1 LLILLLSFL
10 LGVLLLNIFCCFL
23 QDYCENLSENWL
35 KKLVIYNCSQASPKT
50 VGTHQAKINNV
61 IFYNIHSLSFYFI
74 SIPIEFFENL
84 VKISFEI
91 YFLSFF
97 LSSKIE
103 ESLKSLALGFN
114 LIVIFVFLCYALLT
128 AELQKQKK

>member
-1 LLILLLSFL
+1 M
-10 LGVLLLNIFCCFL
+10 LNIICYFL

-35 KKLVIYNCSQASPKT
+35 KKLVIHSCSQASPTT
-50 VGTHQAKINNV
+50 VRTHRAKINNV
-61 IFYNIHSLSFYFI
+61 TFYNIQSLSFYFI

-84 VKISFEI
+84 VKIGFEV

-103 ESLKSLALGFN
+103 QSLKSLALGFN
-114 LIVIFVFLCYALLT
+114 LIVIFVFLCYVLLT
-128 AELQKQKK
+128 TELQKQKK